1 MLGFENKTMPTTE
14 IKPPCWLCLPFSCL
28 SQCKNSLYLSYWYMY
43 FQFWKFFNQTYFC
56 TILKIDL
63 TITFAPL
70 HLACLAQFTV
80 HSTSFSLCFLFHQII
95 LVADFTSFETRFYR
109 DTNMPHLKYAHYK
122 YKQKSPS
129 MKYFLWHQYAL
140 MVQML

>member
-28 SQCKNSLYLSYWYMY
+28 SQCKDSLFIILVHVFLILKV
-43 FQFWKFFNQTYFC
+43 FQSNIFLYI
-56 TILKIDL
+56 ILKIDL

-95 LVADFTSFETRFYR
+95 LVADFTSFETHFYR